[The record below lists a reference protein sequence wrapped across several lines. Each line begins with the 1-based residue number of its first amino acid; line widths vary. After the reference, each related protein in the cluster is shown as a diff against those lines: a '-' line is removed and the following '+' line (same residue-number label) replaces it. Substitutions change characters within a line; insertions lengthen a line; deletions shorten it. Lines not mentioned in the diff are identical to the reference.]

1 MLPLLYPPL
10 ASSLRPY
17 NLALALLGEGSLTLW
32 LLAMGVNVER
42 WREQACTEYS
52 EQPASHVADS

>member
-42 WREQACTEYS
+42 WMEQAGLHE
-52 EQPASHVADS
+52 